1 MIRFSKY
8 IWLYLLISG
17 AVLIPGIFSLV
28 RWGLKPSIDF
38 AGGTLLELKFTSVVS
53 QNDLEVAAQ
62 QEKVIFTSIVPS
74 GDATY
79 LLQTKN
85 EESTK
90 ITGFIDRVEKST
102 SSSAI
107 IVRQDTVGPVLGKE
121 LLVKA
126 IIAAILAIMAI
137 LLYIAYAFKNF
148 AFGIAAIVALVHD
161 LLVMLGTFSLFGH
174 FLGVEVD
181 TLYVTAFLT
190 TMSFSVHDTIV
201 ILDRVREYQRKQS
214 AIKFEDICDRALTET
229 MGRSLVNSMT
239 IIIMLVALV
248 LMGGVTIRWFTIAL
262 LIGTISG
269 TYSSPFIATPTILLW
284 KRWQGRGKNING

>member
-17 AVLIPGIFSLV
+17 AVLVPGIFSLV

-38 AGGTLLELKFTSVVS
+38 AGGTLLELKFAKAVS
-53 QNDLEVAAQ
+53 QNDLEKAAQ
-62 QEKVIFTSIVPS
+62 LENLSFTSIAPS
-74 GDATY
+74 GGTTY
-79 LLQTKN
+79 LLQTKS
-85 EESTK
+85 EESIK
-90 ITGFIDRVEKST
+90 ITGFIARIEKSA
-102 SSSAI
+102 SASAT
-107 IVRQDTVGPVLGKE
+107 IVRQDTVGPVLGRE

-137 LLYIAYAFKNF
+137 LLYVAYAFKNF
-148 AFGIAAIVALVHD
+148 TFGIAAIVSLVHD

-174 FLGVEVD
+174 FFGVEID

-201 ILDRVREYQRKQS
+201 ILDRVREYQKKDTTM
-214 AIKFEDICDRALTET
+214 KFVDVCDRALTET

-248 LMGGVTIRWFTIAL
+248 LMGGSTIRWFSIAL

-269 TYSSPFIATPTILLW
+269 TYSSPFVATPTIILW
-284 KRWQGRGKNING
+284 KRWQGREKRS